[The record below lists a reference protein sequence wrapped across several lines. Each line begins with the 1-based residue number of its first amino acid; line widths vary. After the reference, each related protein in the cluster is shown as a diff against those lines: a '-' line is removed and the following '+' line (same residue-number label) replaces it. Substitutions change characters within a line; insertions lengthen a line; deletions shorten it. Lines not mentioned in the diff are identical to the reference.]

1 MLISKTNFS
10 KMSEFIEILR
20 KIPFFKG
27 LTDQQLEAVGKSC
40 EQKTF
45 EKGAVVVQEKEKP
58 DGMHIII
65 FGEVEIVKSEKVI
78 VKLGTNDFFG
88 ELALFSVS
96 KPRTAT
102 VRVVSEK
109 LMTLFIPAA
118 TFNYIKLGLSAE
130 VFDEIVKRI
139 EANSK

>member
-1 MLISKTNFS
+1 
-10 KMSEFIEILR
+10 MSEFIEILR